1 MLASEYVAVALIG
14 YLLGAIPFGILVSKV
29 ARGIDVRMFGSGKTG
44 TTNVIRTAGGRAG
57 AVTMILDL
65 AKASAAVLIAW
76 AVVPIHTAQ
85 VVAALA
91 AIIGHIW
98 SVYIKFQGGRGV
110 ATYVGSIL
118 AMNWLVGLCTA
129 IIILGTARLTRYM
142 SLGSIVGIVASFLA
156 MLALMITESRP
167 AVPFLTIV
175 PAVQVVFCGVA
186 ACVILIQHRDNV
198 QRLLTGTERKLG
210 DGADSKRGRTSES

>member
-1 MLASEYVAVALIG
+1 MLALEYVAVALIG

-76 AVVPIHTAQ
+76 VFVPNHTAQ

-98 SVYIKFQGGRGV
+98 SVYIKFQ
-110 ATYVGSIL
+110 
-118 AMNWLVGLCTA
+118 AMHWLVGLCTA

-156 MLALMITESRP
+156 MLALMITKSRP

-210 DGADSKRGRTSES
+210 DGADSKRGRTMES

>member
-1 MLASEYVAVALIG
+1 MLAFEYVAVALIG
-14 YLLGAIPFGILVSKV
+14 YLLGSIPFGILVSKV

-44 TTNVIRTAGGRAG
+44 TANVIRTAGGRAG

-65 AKASAAVLIAW
+65 SKASAAVLIAW
-76 AVVPIHTAQ
+76 VIVPNHAAQ

-91 AIIGHIW
+91 AIMGHIW

-110 ATYVGSIL
+110 ATYVGSLL

-129 IIILGTARLTRYM
+129 IVILGIARLTRYM

-156 MLALMITESRP
+156 MLALMVTEVRP
-167 AVPFLTIV
+167 PVIYLTVV
-175 PAVQVVFCGVA
+175 PAVQVLFCGLA
-186 ACVILIQHRDNV
+186 AGIILIQHRDNV
-198 QRLLTGTERKLG
+198 RRLVNGTERRLG
-210 DGADSKRGRTSES
+210 GGPNLK

>member
-1 MLASEYVAVALIG
+1 MLALEYVAVALIG

-44 TTNVIRTAGGRAG
+44 TANVIRTAGGRAG

-76 AVVPIHTAQ
+76 VIVPNHTAQ

-98 SVYIKFQGGRGV
+98 SVYIKFKGGRGV
-110 ATYVGSIL
+110 ATYVGSLL
-118 AMNWLVGLCTA
+118 AMHWLVGLCTA

-156 MLALMITESRP
+156 MLALMITDSRP

-175 PAVQVVFCGVA
+175 QAVQVLFCGLA
-186 ACVILIQHRDNV
+186 AGVILIQHRENV
-198 QRLLTGTERKLG
+198 RRLLTGTERKLG
-210 DGADSKRGRTSES
+210 EKTGGK